1 MTKRVIVGFDSSHAS
16 TLAARWASDEAV
28 LRGCP
33 LHVVACFAVPLAGDL
48 TIGWSGTEA
57 YSMILQATEA
67 SLTAVKAQLA
77 ERHPELEV
85 TTDCTP
91 EGPAW
96 ALVHEAHDD
105 DLIVVGAGHHRDAAA
120 FWLGSTARAVIRKA
134 PCPVV
139 VVRGDGSSRPDRVV
153 VGVDGSDASDDAVRW
168 AADEADRHRVPLVV
182 VHSWDYPYVLTTLE
196 PTLEAAAQDQLPG
209 RALAQIQACEL
220 MQIDA
225 ANVLE
230 AGAELARELCG
241 SNVETMLVEGSP
253 ASALLSTVRDGDLL
267 VIGSRGRGA
276 VTAGLFGSTAN
287 AVLDAAAI
295 PVVVVKDAK

>member
-1 MTKRVIVGFDSSHAS
+1 MTEQVIVGFDSTHAS

-28 LRGCP
+28 LRGWP
-33 LHVVACFAVPLAGDL
+33 LRVVACFNVPLAGDL
-48 TIGWSGTEA
+48 AIGWSGTEA
-57 YSMILQATEA
+57 YSMILQATES
-67 SLTAVKAQLA
+67 SLTAVKAQLS
-77 ERHPELEV
+77 ERHPELAI
-85 TTDCTP
+85 TTECTP

-96 ALVHEAHDD
+96 TLVHEAHHDD
-105 DLIVVGAGHHRDAAA
+105 VIVVGAGQHHDAAA
-120 FWLGSTARAVIRKA
+120 FWLGSTARAVVRKA

-153 VGVDGSDASDDAVRW
+153 VGVDGSDASDNAVRW
-168 AADEADRHRVPLVV
+168 AAEEADRHRVPLVV
-182 VHSWDYPYVLTTLE
+182 VHSWDYPYVLSSLQ
-196 PTLEAAAQDQLPG
+196 PTLETAVQDQLPG
-209 RALAQIQACEL
+209 RALAQVQACEL

-225 ANVLE
+225 ANVIE

-241 SNVETMLVEGSP
+241 SNVEMMLVEGSP

-276 VTAGLFGSTAN
+276 LTAGLFGSTAN

-295 PVVVVKDAK
+295 PVVVVKVA